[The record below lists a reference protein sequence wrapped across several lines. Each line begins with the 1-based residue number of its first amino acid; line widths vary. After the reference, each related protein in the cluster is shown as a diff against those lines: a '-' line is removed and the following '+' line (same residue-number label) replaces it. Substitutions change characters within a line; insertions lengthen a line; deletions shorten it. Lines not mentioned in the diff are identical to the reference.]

1 MSRADVVM
9 SRFVLGDLLDDA
21 ILGARP
27 GDDAFP
33 LRVVLGELGERL
45 EEDAALVLAS
55 ALNLFFRAPMEDEDR
70 AVVGIEASRAF
81 YRFARDAALEDDVRL
96 QAAPL
101 LAKLLGSQ
109 LSRLRFEAVDHTTTF
124 DSNMHEREASAN
136 RSSHRVIAPASFL
149 CRVAAT
155 GVIRIKAGVL
165 T

>member
-33 LRVVLGELGERL
+33 LRIVLGELGGRL
-45 EEDAALVLAS
+45 EEDDALTFAA

-81 YRFARDAALEDDVRL
+81 YRFAKAAQIEEEARA

-109 LSRLRFEAVDHTTTF
+109 LARLRFEAVDHLRTY
-124 DSNMHEREASAN
+124 DSKVHEREAGAN
-136 RSSHRVIAPASFL
+136 GSSHKVIAPASFL
-149 CRVAAT
+149 CRVQAT
-155 GVIRIKAGVL
+155 GAVRTKAGVH

>member
-1 MSRADVVM
+1 VSRADVVM

-27 GDDAFP
+27 GDDEFP
-33 LRVVLGELGERL
+33 LRIVLGELGGRL
-45 EEDAALVLAS
+45 EEDEALVLSAS
-55 ALNLFFRAPMEDEDR
+55 LNLYFRAPMADEDR
-70 AVVGIEASRAF
+70 AVVGVEVSRAF
-81 YRFARDAALEDDVRL
+81 YRFATSAKLAEETRA

-109 LSRLRFEAVDHTTTF
+109 LARLRFESVDHIKTF
-124 DSNMHEREASAN
+124 DSKVHEREADAN
-136 RSSHRVIAPASFL
+136 QSSHKVIAPASFL

-155 GVIRIKAGVL
+155 GAIRAKAGVH

>member
-9 SRFVLGDLLDDA
+9 SRFVLGDLLDEA

-27 GDDAFP
+27 GDAAFP
-33 LRVVLGELGERL
+33 LRLVLGELGGRL
-45 EEDAALVLAS
+45 EEDDGLVFAAS
-55 ALNLFFRAPMEDEDR
+55 LNLFFRAPMEDEDR

-81 YRFARDAALEDDVRL
+81 YRFAKEAAIEQEARA

-109 LSRLRFEAVDHTTTF
+109 LARLRFEAVDHVPTF
-124 DSNMHEREASAN
+124 DSMVHEREAGAN
-136 RSSHRVIAPASFL
+136 ANSLRVIAPASFL

-155 GVIRIKAGVL
+155 GAVRTRAGVH